1 MGIELWCGDISG
13 KLDMWNTIVDSF
25 ERKNVTPT
33 QVANHMYKRVME
45 DLPRLRENRRIDR
58 RNPIGY
64 FFDDMTPVVTD
75 NDLKRYANKIKK
87 NWLRAAKEKVDE
99 CKAVPSHIKPLSIR
113 QTSEHMFEVIK

>member
-1 MGIELWCGDISG
+1 MGIELWCGDVSG

-25 ERKNVTPT
+25 ERRNVTPT

-64 FFDDMTPVVTD
+64 FLDNKPVVTD
-75 NDLKRYANKIKK
+75 NDLKRYANKLKK
-87 NWLRAAKEKVDE
+87 NWLQAAKEKVDE
-99 CKAVPSHIKPLSIR
+99 CKAVSSHIKPLSIR
-113 QTSEHMFEVIK
+113 QTSKHMFEVIK